1 MRTSGRAMRG
11 AERLVL
17 SGANKSRVVGSACLA
32 CCLLVGASGC
42 RSNESAPGDASPAE
56 ASAATDGGLLAS
68 DATIPDGALVDATSS
83 GMTDDSASPDSGR
96 GDAALLRDPLQQPFS
111 SGSIWNTPIGS
122 SAQYVPAN
130 IHPST
135 STTLESD
142 WDVIVLTPGAPST
155 AVATNT
161 ADWNT
166 TQNRCPVQGPV
177 LFSGPIPA
185 DYVIDTP
192 VGQTPNAGLAVLL
205 ADGRTLKQT
214 QPFARCTAGATA
226 TSHYVFPDQDLY
238 GLGSLGAHGG
248 SGLSAIGGT
257 LRLGELRPGMPPP
270 AHALKLELFAKENYY
285 NDGNT
290 ADCFRWPA
298 VDCDSYFND
307 ATSPLKYGG
316 TNPALKPGSLLALP
330 PSVSIASLGLQ
341 TEPAKLLATTLQGFG
356 AYLVDDT
363 AWSAT
368 AICVEH
374 GPSGTFEQQ
383 FQSDWGLSIDTSGTT
398 SSFALDMAK
407 VVASLEVVNNNS
419 ASSIG
424 GGGNPIVPPPPLPA
438 PPADQ

>member
-1 MRTSGRAMRG
+1 MKVEYIRSLGCF
-11 AERLVL
+11 LVM
-17 SGANKSRVVGSACLA
+17 
-32 CCLLVGASGC
+32 ASGC
-42 RSNESAPGDASPAE
+42 HSNESAPGDASPAE
-56 ASAATDGGLLAS
+56 AAAATDGGLVAS
-68 DATIPDGALVDATSS
+68 DATMQDETMQDAAPIDATSS
-83 GMTDDSASPDSGR
+83 GLTSDSAGTDSGP
-96 GDAALLRDPLQQPFS
+96 GDAALLRDPLKQPFS

-122 SAQYVPAN
+122 SAQYVPAS

-166 TQNRCPVQGPV
+166 TQNRCPVQGAV
-177 LFSGPIPA
+177 LFSAPIPA

-205 ADGRTLKQT
+205 SDGRTLKQT

-270 AHALKLELFAKENYY
+270 DHALKLELFAKENYY
-285 NDGNT
+285 NDGNM

-330 PSVSIASLGLQ
+330 PSVSIASLALQ
-341 TEPAKLLATTLQGFG
+341 TEPAKLLAATLQNFG

-368 AICVEH
+368 AVCVEH

-383 FQSDWGLSIDTSGTT
+383 FQSDWGFPIDTSGTT
-398 SSFALDMAK
+398 GPFALDMAK
-407 VVASLEVVNNNS
+407 VVAALHVVNNNS
-419 ASSIG
+419 ASTIG
-424 GGGNPIVPPPPLPA
+424 GGGNPLVPPPPPLPA
-438 PPADQ
+438 APADQ